1 MSVST
6 LPGSFKLD
14 RSRSASIQV
23 YEHLRDLI
31 VTLSLQP
38 GATLSR
44 ADLADYF
51 NVSLTPIRD
60 ALSRLDE
67 ERLVEVFPQHVTRV
81 RAVDLDSAREAH
93 FLRLSVELEIVHTL
107 AQEANPALAAHL
119 LNLVARQQACLK
131 QDDLAGFTAIDM
143 ELHQAMYEAAGLPNL
158 WLRIRAGSG
167 NLDRLRRLHLPLNG
181 KARSILEEHTEI
193 AHAIASGD
201 PAQAQDW
208 VRRHLSGTLSELNAL
223 RARYPDF
230 LLPIQ

>member
-1 MSVST
+1 MSAPT

-14 RSRSASIQV
+14 RSRSASVQV
-23 YEHLRDLI
+23 YEHLRELI
-31 VTLSLQP
+31 VTLALQP

-44 ADLADYF
+44 SELADYF

-93 FLRLSVELEIVHTL
+93 FLRLSVELEMVHLL
-107 AQEANPALAAHL
+107 AQEANPALASHL

-131 QDDLAGFTAIDM
+131 QGDLAGFSAIDLA
-143 ELHQAMYEAAGLPNL
+143 LHKALYEAAALPNL
-158 WLRIRAGSG
+158 WHRIRAGSG
-167 NLDRLRRLHLPLNG
+167 NLDRLRRLHLPVNG
-181 KARSILEEHTEI
+181 KAQSILEQHTEI
-193 AHAIASGD
+193 AHAIARGD
-201 PAQAQDW
+201 PAQAQLW
-208 VRRHLSGTLSELNAL
+208 VRKHLSGTLSELDAL
-223 RARYPDF
+223 RLRYPDF